1 MHCIKYFLYLF
12 QIASSSTGAETGR
25 STPTTSPEDAASPG
39 DDGNPEEEDDDDIP
53 EEEDAATMNVEAV
66 IHISY
71 LKQKK
76 VVFLI
81 MLYSRSS
88 STTWSPAT
96 RAATAKATPRI
107 L

>member
-1 MHCIKYFLYLF
+1 MHCIKYFLYLS

-76 VVFLI
+76 
-81 MLYSRSS
+81 
-88 STTWSPAT
+88 
-96 RAATAKATPRI
+96 
-107 L
+107 